1 MNMILITYFE
11 VNTALQF
18 SHIYPAISS
27 IILEKKNKY
36 CKILQLNGD
45 IEKVNLQTLIK
56 RSLCCAGTEKSL
68 TWSFLK
74 ILLFSQDK

>member
-1 MNMILITYFE
+1 MISITYFE
-11 VNTALQF
+11 VNTALQL

-36 CKILQLNGD
+36 ITV
-45 IEKVNLQTLIK
+45 EWRHWKVNLQTLIK
-56 RSLCCAGTEKSL
+56 RSLCCAGIEKSL

-74 ILLFSQDK
+74 ILLFSHDK

>member
-45 IEKVNLQTLIK
+45 IE
-56 RSLCCAGTEKSL
+56 R
-68 TWSFLK
+68 
-74 ILLFSQDK
+74 